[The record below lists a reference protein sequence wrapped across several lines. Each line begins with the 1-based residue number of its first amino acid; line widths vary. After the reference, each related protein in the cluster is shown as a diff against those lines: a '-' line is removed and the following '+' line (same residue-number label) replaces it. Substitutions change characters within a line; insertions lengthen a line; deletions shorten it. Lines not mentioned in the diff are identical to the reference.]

1 MLLKAQVQGGVEI
14 ALVVSVMETSGDE
27 SEDLPTFLMTPLFP
41 CKKSSILSG
50 LQFTYSER

>member
-50 LQFTYSER
+50 LQFTYSEC